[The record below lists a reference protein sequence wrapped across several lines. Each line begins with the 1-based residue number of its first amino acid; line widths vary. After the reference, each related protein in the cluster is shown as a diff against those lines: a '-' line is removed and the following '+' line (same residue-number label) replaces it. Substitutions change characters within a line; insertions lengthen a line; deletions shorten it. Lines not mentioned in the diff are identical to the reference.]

1 MIWGLRFWDLEILLK
16 QKYLRYYG
24 FDIFFFFFL
33 RKLRIWHLVN
43 LSPHI
48 QKKKKS
54 SKSFIKP
61 TGKMYHLIFYSN
73 NLN

>member
-24 FDIFFFFFL
+24 FDIFFL
-33 RKLRIWHLVN
+33 RKLRIWHLVT

>member
-33 RKLRIWHLVN
+33 RKLTIWHLVN

-48 QKKKKS
+48 QKKKVQS
-54 SKSFIKP
+54 HS
-61 TGKMYHLIFYSN
+61 
-73 NLN
+73 